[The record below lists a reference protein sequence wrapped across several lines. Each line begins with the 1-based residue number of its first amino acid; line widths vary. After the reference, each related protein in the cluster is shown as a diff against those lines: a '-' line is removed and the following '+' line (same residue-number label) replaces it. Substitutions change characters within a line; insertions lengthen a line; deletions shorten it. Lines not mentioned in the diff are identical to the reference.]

1 MGLKLGVSIWFVFV
15 CHMRLKW
22 CAIWVST
29 VRDII
34 LLQHTSSYIFSLS
47 ALCAKCLCCNGM
59 WKTMSYLERT
69 AGWANLSAVNIVSCD
84 FAIIVWCWRYYHNNA
99 ACYRIVS
106 EARKVKCLHAM
117 WRVSL
122 HDPTGWYSCSCLVA
136 ADVLYDELKFPLMQI
151 VLFGP
156 VDRFLGKTK
165 KNMIY
170 CIKSKRFVCKTAL
183 YLTQSQTTTARVSI

>member
-1 MGLKLGVSIWFVFV
+1 MHFVRNVYAVMECEKL
-15 CHMRLKW
+15 CH
-22 CAIWVST
+22 
-29 VRDII
+29 I
-34 LLQHTSSYIFSLS
+34 LNAQLVELICPT
-47 ALCAKCLCCNGM
+47 
-59 WKTMSYLERT
+59 
-69 AGWANLSAVNIVSCD
+69 VNIVSCD
-84 FAIIVWCWRYYHNNA
+84 FAIIVWCSGYYDNNA